1 VEERLDIQSRMRLWA
16 VSQCRHAHKMLDKAE
31 ELTCDDCLIQI
42 VDEIVK
48 QLLQQKPRGKHIEST
63 CQRCGGRNLLA
74 WYADNDTWNEV
85 TDDMASII
93 CPICFGEIAKERGL
107 APTAW
112 RLSREGDEPE
122 INKLRVELANL
133 KEQKPQVDEER
144 IEDICDLIEEHE
156 FTTMSH
162 EWANFREDLRKLL
175 TRQPQKV
182 SREWVDMVSRI
193 DAYGLSIIWSAD
205 EIEKANRVLK
215 TIIPRI
221 LKELGIEVI
230 EK

>member
-1 VEERLDIQSRMRLWA
+1 M
-16 VSQCRHAHKMLDKAE
+16 
-31 ELTCDDCLIQI
+31 
-42 VDEIVK
+42 
-48 QLLQQKPRGKHIEST
+48 
-63 CQRCGGRNLLA
+63 A

-175 TRQPQKV
+175 TRQPQKRTV
-182 SREWVDMVSRI
+182 SEEQVKQLF
-193 DAYGLSIIWSAD
+193 LSIKELSLPID
-205 EIEKANRVLK
+205 EEGWIHYYQLIE
-215 TIIPRI
+215 
-221 LKELGIEVI
+221 KELGIEVI